1 LDKSTITEG
10 VYETIKTEIM
20 GRTLIITLNRPN
32 SLNAVNKQLTYEV
45 DQCLTAAEENEDV
58 WAIIITGSGRAFCAG
73 ADLKELSQA
82 NGKAYPKPTS
92 GFAGIVEAKLSKPI
106 IAAVNGLAFGG
117 GAEIALASD
126 VVIAS
131 ETAKFGFPEVKRG
144 IIAAAGGVLRL
155 PRQIPQKVAMKMV
168 LTGEEVSAAEME
180 RWGMVNEIVPS
191 DELLSTALELAN
203 KITSNAPLAVQASK
217 RLLLEGMDLPL
228 HHSNEAWE
236 LNRQVISQVLQTE
249 DAKEGPKAF
258 SEKRAP
264 IWKGR

>member
-1 LDKSTITEG
+1 MGKNEVSEVLW
-10 VYETIKTEIM
+10 ETIKTKYV
-20 GRTLIITLNRPN
+20 GKTLIITLNRPN

-45 DQCLTAAEENEDV
+45 DQCLLAAEENDDV
-58 WAIIITGSGRAFCAG
+58 WAIIITGSGRAFSAG

-82 NGKAYPKPTS
+82 NGKDYPKPAG
-92 GFAGIVEAKLSKPI
+92 GFAGIVEANLSKPI

-131 ETAKFGFPEVKRG
+131 ETARFGFPEVKRG

-168 LTGEEVSAAEME
+168 LTGEDVSAAEME
-180 RWGMVNEIVPS
+180 RWGMVNQIVPPE
-191 DELLSTALELAN
+191 ELLTTALELAD

-217 RLLLEGMDLPL
+217 RLVLEGMDLPL
-228 HHSNEAWE
+228 HHTNQAWE
-236 LNRQVISQVLQTE
+236 LNAQVINQVLQTD
-249 DAKEGPKAF
+249 DAKEGPMAF
-258 SEKRAP
+258 AEKRAP
-264 IWKGR
+264 VWKGR